1 MTWDELI
8 SLAINTAVAGTDADN
23 NPIIKQRLEAAAMTD
38 ASLQALAVEAAGN
51 PEIRA
56 RLERQSSV
64 ALTNGVGAI
73 PAGAL
78 TEYWREGVVRD
89 SSGSGVGG
97 LGNILARVNRYSS
110 FISDQDTALGLYCL
124 VDNSIYARPPG
135 STYPSDTIGPLLID
149 APFAPTTADLD
160 TTVPDELVNDLV
172 EILARRLRGMIAPAV
187 EPV

>member
-8 SLAINTAVAGTDADN
+8 TTAINTAVAGTDADN

-38 ASLQALAVEAAGN
+38 AALQALAVEAAGN
-51 PEIRA
+51 PEMRS

-64 ALTNGVGAI
+64 ALTSGVGAI
-73 PAGAL
+73 PAGML
-78 TEYWREGVVRD
+78 TEYLREGVVRD

-97 LGNILARVNRYSS
+97 LGNTLARVNRYST

-135 STYPSDTIGPLLID
+135 SVFPSDTIGPLLID
-149 APFAPTTADLD
+149 APFAPTTSDLQ
-160 TTVPDELVNDLV
+160 TTVPDELINNMG
-172 EILARRLRGMIAPAV
+172 EILARRLRGMIAPSVA
-187 EPV
+187 PV